1 MIDFNKMVTNHIERE
16 HRPKQIG
23 RYYPSEVGGCLRK
36 TWYSYKYPKQV
47 DPELMKI
54 FELGNIMHGFVVEV
68 LKSEKNQEVELLKS
82 EFPLKI
88 EEKDF
93 TISGRVDDL
102 ILVKASGKNVLVEV
116 KSTKDIKFVKAPQR
130 SHEMQLVFYMHAS
143 GVHNGVILYVD
154 KSNLQSKTFEVPYT
168 KEKADEILGR
178 FKSLNDSLVN
188 NSMPEAEAKKSKET
202 TWMCKYCEYADKC
215 KKGEG

>member
-116 KSTKDIKFVKAPQR
+116 KSTKDIKFVKKAQP

-168 KEKADEILGR
+168 KEKADEILDR
-178 FKSLNDSLVN
+178 FKLLNDSLVN
-188 NSMPEAEAKKSKET
+188 NNMPEAEATKTKET